1 MSYIKIPKDR
11 VAVLIGKGGSTKR
24 EIEKRSG
31 CELVVDD
38 GSVEILGEGMGAWIA
53 KDIVQAIARGF
64 NPGIAMQLLN
74 DEFSFE
80 LIKLDDFA
88 NSEKEMM
95 RKKGRVIGKEGKSQR
110 VVGDLT
116 QTHICV
122 YGKTIG
128 IIGTYDGVHLAKEA
142 VFRLLNGARHASV
155 YRFLENVRGQGLGP
169 EAETSA
175 PVVSFKS

>member
-1 MSYIKIPKDR
+1 MSYIRIPKER
-11 VAVLIGKGGSTKR
+11 IAVLIGKGGSIKR

-31 CELVVDD
+31 CELLMDD
-38 GSVEILGEGMGAWIA
+38 GLVEILGEGMGAWIA

-64 NPGIAMQLLN
+64 NPEIALQLFN

-80 LIKLDDFA
+80 LINLDEFA
-88 NSEKEMM
+88 HGEKEMM
-95 RKKGRVIGKEGKSQR
+95 RKKGRVIGKKGNAQR

-116 QTHICV
+116 ETRISV

-142 VFRLLNGARHASV
+142 VFRLLNGARHAPV
-155 YRFLENVRGQGLGP
+155 YRFLEKSRGRGL
-169 EAETSA
+169 
-175 PVVSFKS
+175 

>member
-1 MSYIKIPKDR
+1 MTYIRIPKER
-11 VAVLIGKGGSTKR
+11 VAILIGKKGSTKR

-31 CELVVDD
+31 CELVIDE
-38 GSVEILGEGMGAWIA
+38 GSVEVIGEGMGAWVA

-64 NPGIAMQLLN
+64 NPGTAMQLLN
-74 DEFSFE
+74 DEFTFE

-95 RKKGRVIGKEGKSQR
+95 RKKGRIIGREGKSQR
-110 VVGDLT
+110 VLGDLT
-116 QTHICV
+116 ETHICV

-155 YRFLENVRGQGLGP
+155 YRFLEKSMGPGLGP
-169 EAETSA
+169 
-175 PVVSFKS
+175 